1 MAYFLLLF
9 IIFIF
14 LTRSLTQQ
22 IFFNA
27 AEGQFIIFFLLW
39 SCFGVIRLFFLIG
52 NNQFLIVAK
61 LKDLTDV
68 HFYFSSSKR
77 ETGGITGVGISMA
90 FVI

>member
-1 MAYFLLLF
+1 MLLKVNLSFFFFYGHVLVSLDCFL
-9 IIFIF
+9 
-14 LTRSLTQQ
+14 
-22 IFFNA
+22 
-27 AEGQFIIFFLLW
+27 
-39 SCFGVIRLFFLIG
+39 FLIG